1 MINSPCI
8 NKCTLVEGY
17 CISCLR
23 TTGEIAA
30 WLNFSDDEKWWVI
43 EDIQYRNFV
52 VDREPKKL

>member
-1 MINSPCI
+1 
-8 NKCTLVEGY
+8 VEGY